1 MISNIGVM
9 LNLHRLRL
17 LHAFRLRG
25 TVSAAA
31 GAMGLS
37 PSTVSQQLTQLE
49 REAGAELFHRGG
61 RSLRLTPAGLR
72 LAEHARTML
81 DLQDEAL
88 RSLSAGEPELSGVL
102 RLSVFQSAALA
113 LAPSAL
119 TRLKADH
126 PDLRVEVVQAPPER
140 ALFDLAGRRHDLVV
154 AEQYPGVSRPRQAEF
169 DIEELGT
176 DRLWVVVPSQLA
188 DTAPDDLDAYPWVME
203 PAGTA
208 SREWSLQQCRALGF
222 EPDARF
228 TTDDLVSHLRIIRAG
243 LAVGILPE
251 LLLTDQGTDGVALL
265 PLPQEPSRSI
275 YTTARRASAETPAA
289 QACRSALREAFRLSA
304 ARRRG
309 LRQGRRA
316 G

>member
-1 MISNIGVM
+1 MISNIAVM

-31 GAMGLS
+31 ASLGLS

-49 REAGAELFHRGG
+49 QETGAELFHRGG

-72 LAEHARTML
+72 LAEHARSML

-113 LAPSAL
+113 LAPAAL

-126 PDLRVEVVQAPPER
+126 PELRVEVVQAPPEQ

-176 DRLWVVVPSQLA
+176 DRLWVVVPAQLA
-188 DTAPDDLDAYPWVME
+188 ETAPEDLDAYPWVME

-208 SREWSLQQCRALGF
+208 SREWCVQQCRALGF
-222 EPDARF
+222 EPDIRF
-228 TTDDLVSHLRIIRAG
+228 TTDDLVSHLRLIRAG
-243 LAVGILPE
+243 LAVGILPDM
-251 LLLTDQGTDGVALL
+251 LLNDQGAEGVALL
-265 PLPQEPSRSI
+265 PLPQAPARSI

-289 QACRSALREAFRLSA
+289 QACRTALREAFGVSA

-309 LRQGRRA
+309 R
-316 G
+316 